1 MGIII
6 HNCSDSVG
14 WGPQSRAITYFFYTF
29 GPIMRNRKC
38 QLFILL
44 LLLLVQ
50 CTSKKHN
57 YAEEIPDPMKQGGYV
72 SNPDHIISEDA
83 TAQLNDLLGNLDQ
96 TGKAQIAVVL
106 LNSIGNQ
113 VIEDVSHNIFTT
125 WKPGNKATN
134 NGLVVLLVKDQHKIR
149 FETGYG
155 LEGDLPDVI
164 CFRIQQAVMLPY
176 FKKDDYDAGIIKGL
190 QAVATVLTNPEGAV
204 NVADDGVLTV
214 DSSIQAAA
222 GDTTA
227 DIAEAGQ
234 AFAGHAAHGGNHT
247 AGNMDSTPDGGI
259 VMSDSPMPA
268 ADSAKSAT
276 EDETAAYI
284 PSGND
289 ISRPGVGTFVFYIFY
304 LIFSAISFLV
314 LKGNKHKGDLYNT
327 TWLARCFIFFVP
339 ATVMLVLC
347 YGLDISYSIWMT
359 LGLCYGAWIVYLSYR
374 YMLVNARER
383 KLEMADRHQR
393 YEALN
398 IAHKNLLFT
407 AFVFPIPFLAYY
419 RWHEQRMKQL
429 RYQPYDCDTCSQPMV
444 LLNRNKKKPFL
455 NAIQAAEEK
464 VGSVIYDVWEC
475 KHCNTHKTIG
485 YDSIYTKV
493 TTCPKCNNK
502 TFEATHTQTVKRA
515 TQHSQGEGIQFYEC
529 RYCNYV
535 KKEPY
540 VIARLSSSSSSSSS
554 GSSSSSSSGGSWGG
568 GSSGGGG
575 STSSW

>member
-1 MGIII
+1 M
-6 HNCSDSVG
+6 
-14 WGPQSRAITYFFYTF
+14 
-29 GPIMRNRKC
+29 
-38 QLFILL
+38 

-72 SNPDHIISEDA
+72 SNPDQIISDNA
-83 TAQLNDLLGNLDQ
+83 TAQLNALLGELDHA
-96 TGKAQIAVVL
+96 GKAQIAVVL

-113 VIEDVSHNIFTT
+113 VIEDVSHNLFTT
-125 WKPGNKATN
+125 WKPGNKETN

-176 FKKDDYDAGIIKGL
+176 FKQNNYDAGLIKGL
-190 QAVATVLTNPEGAV
+190 HAVAELLTNPEGSV
-204 NVADDGVLTV
+204 TVADNGDVTV
-214 DSSIQAAA
+214 DSAELA
-222 GDTTA
+222 TTA
-227 DIAEAGQ
+227 GGRDSISEVAGLRDSHPALAATGQATTTGRGDSTSAATAGQHFAGNAGSDIAASENPGPVA
-234 AFAGHAAHGGNHT
+234 
-247 AGNMDSTPDGGI
+247 DSTGSSAAEI
-259 VMSDSPMPA
+259 PA
-268 ADSAKSAT
+268 YMLP
-276 EDETAAYI
+276 E
-284 PSGND
+284 NN
-289 ISRPGVGTFVFYIFY
+289 ISRPGLGTFIFYIFY
-304 LIFSAISFLV
+304 LIFSAIAFSV
-314 LKGNKHKGDLYNT
+314 LKGNKHKGDLYRT

-339 ATVMLVLC
+339 AIIML
-347 YGLDISYSIWMT
+347 GLSFGLNIPYSIWIT
-359 LGLCYGAWIVYLSYR
+359 LGLCYGAWIVYLSIR
-374 YMLVNARER
+374 YMLINARE
-383 KLEMADRHQR
+383 KKMDMDDRHQR

-407 AFVFPIPFLAYY
+407 AFVFPLPFLAYY
-419 RWHEQRMKQL
+419 RWHEQRMKKL
-429 RYQPYDCDTCSQPMV
+429 RYQPYDCDTCSQAMT

-455 NAIQAAEEK
+455 NAVQAAEEK
-464 VGSVIYDVWEC
+464 VGSVIYDVWHC
-475 KHCNTHKTIG
+475 KHCDTHKTIG

-515 TQHSQGEGIQFYEC
+515 TENAQGEGIQFYEC

-535 KKEPY
+535 KKEPF
-540 VIARLSSSSSSSSS
+540 VIPRKSSSTSSSSSS